1 MQIGTSVCTVPNDPL
16 HLRIPD
22 AFVCYTKAALTDY
35 MSDPIFSI
43 LKNMSVWQIHNY
55 TMRNSIS
62 LPKLRYLYKR
72 IKE

>member
-1 MQIGTSVCTVPNDPL
+1 MQIGTSVCTVPNDPFTSVYQTPL
-16 HLRIPD
+16 Y
-22 AFVCYTKAALTDY
+22 VTKAALTDY

>member
-1 MQIGTSVCTVPNDPL
+1 MQIGTSVCTVPNDP
-16 HLRIPD
+16 
-22 AFVCYTKAALTDY
+22 LTDY